1 MQITMSAKNTELTDS
16 IKNYVEK
23 KIGRLERKI
32 DNIISAEVVLSVEK
46 YRHIANVRL
55 NVSGEILKAEES
67 SKDMY
72 SSIDLV
78 YEVLEKQIEKFKDKI
93 RSKKRGS
100 QGETF
105 ALETTDTTSK
115 EPIIIEEEFIPKPLS
130 VEEAIMKLDE
140 DDKHFIVFNS
150 SENGKV
156 CVLYRKK
163 NGDFGYIVTR

>member
-1 MQITMSAKNTELTDS
+1 MQITMSAKNTELTDA

-32 DNIISAEVVLSVEK
+32 DNVISAEVVLSVEK
-46 YRHIANVRL
+46 YRHIASVRL
-55 NVSGEILKAEES
+55 NVSGEVLKAEEA

-78 YEVLEKQIEKFKDKI
+78 YEVLEKQIEKFKDKM

-100 QGETF
+100 QEEPFKVTP
-105 ALETTDTTSK
+105 ETTSK
-115 EPIIIEEEFIPKPLS
+115 EPIIVEEEFIPKPLS
-130 VEEAIMKLDE
+130 IEEAIIKLDE

>member
-32 DNIISAEVVLSVEK
+32 DNIISADVVLSVEK
-46 YRHIANVRL
+46 YRHIASVRL

-72 SSIDLV
+72 SSIDLI
-78 YEVLEKQIEKFKDKI
+78 YEVLEKQIEKFKDKM
-93 RSKKRGS
+93 RSRKRGV
-100 QGETF
+100 QE
-105 ALETTDTTSK
+105 ENYQEIEIPQTD
-115 EPIIIEEEFIPKPLS
+115 PVIIEEEFIPKPLS
-130 VEEAIMKLDE
+130 IEEAIIKLDE

-163 NGDFGYIVTR
+163 NGDFGYIITR

>member
-1 MQITMSAKNTELTDS
+1 MKITISAKNTELTDA
-16 IKNYVEK
+16 IKSYVEK

-32 DNIISAEVVLSVEK
+32 DNIISSEVVLSVEK
-46 YRHIANVRL
+46 YRHIASVKMNI
-55 NVSGEILKAEES
+55 SGEIIKAEES

-78 YEVLEKQIEKFKDKI
+78 YEVLEKQIEKFKDRM
-93 RSKKRGS
+93 RSKKRGAKGGVYAEK
-100 QGETF
+100 QT
-105 ALETTDTTSK
+105 ATA
-115 EPIIIEEEFIPKPLS
+115 EPTIIEEEFIPKPLT
-130 VEEAIMKLDE
+130 VEEALIKLDE

>member
-55 NVSGEILKAEES
+55 NVSGEVLKAEES

-100 QGETF
+100 QEQPF
-105 ALETTDTTSK
+105 APSGDATSK
-115 EPIIIEEEFIPKPLS
+115 EPIIVEEEFIPKPLS
-130 VEEAIMKLDE
+130 IEEAIIKLDE

-163 NGDFGYIVTR
+163 NGDFGYIITR

>member
-1 MQITMSAKNTELTDS
+1 MKITISAKNTELTDS

-32 DNIISAEVVLSVEK
+32 DNIISSDVVLRVEK
-46 YRHIANVRL
+46 YRHIANVKM
-55 NVSGEILKAEES
+55 NVAGEILKAEEA

-72 SSIDLV
+72 SSIDIV
-78 YEVLEKQIEKFKDKI
+78 YEVLEKQIEKLKDKM
-93 RSKKRGS
+93 RSKKRGM
-100 QGETF
+100 QNEIYQQETP
-105 ALETTDTTSK
+105 SSR
-115 EPIIIEEEFIPKPLS
+115 EPTIIEEEFIPKPLTI
-130 VEEAIMKLDE
+130 EEAMIKLDE
-140 DDKHFIVFNS
+140 DDKQFIVFNS